1 MNTLSVSPLEEDLV
15 VLGAFQRRTDTGMRC
30 VRRTSGGAAV
40 EVGRGTLHVLLTLEH
55 PAALVPCDALRLVNR
70 YVRPLLA
77 ALTKLGQK
85 ASYFGRDWISM
96 AKRPI
101 AQVGFAHEAST
112 GRAAF
117 EAFVAVSTPFAT
129 GSLAARASFQG
140 KAPAT
145 LEDVHARPI
154 DVAALA
160 DAIEH
165 AYAEAYGD
173 ALTIAPRTA
182 PRWDPAPLDPPWTAT
197 AEEAIGEIGAGP
209 DAQGTFRIGGD
220 FLASRDAVENLE
232 RMLAERCTK
241 GPAGMDIVQQ
251 CVESTFMVPDVALVG
266 VRSPTSLAEIIVRAL
281 R

>member
-1 MNTLSVSPLEEDLV
+1 MNTLSVSMFDEDLL
-15 VLGAFQRRTDTGMRC
+15 VLGAFQRRTDANLRC

-40 EVGRGTLHVLLTLEH
+40 EVGAGTLHVLLTLAH

-77 ALTKLGQK
+77 ALTTLGKK
-85 ASYFGRDWISM
+85 ANYFGRDWISM
-96 AKRPI
+96 AKRPV
-101 AQVGFAHEAST
+101 AHVGFAHEAST

-129 GSLAARASFQG
+129 GARASRSSFQD

-145 LEDVHARPI
+145 LEEVHARPI
-154 DVAALA
+154 ELVALA
-160 DAIEH
+160 RAIER

-173 ALTIAPRTA
+173 ALAILPRTA
-182 PRWDPAPLDPPWTAT
+182 PRWEPAPLDPPWTAI

-232 RMLAERCTK
+232 RALAEQCATRPIT
-241 GPAGMDIVQQ
+241 MDVVQQ
-251 CVESTFMVPDVALVG
+251 CVESAFMVPDVALVG
-266 VRSPTSLAEIIVRAL
+266 VRSPTTLAEVIAAAL